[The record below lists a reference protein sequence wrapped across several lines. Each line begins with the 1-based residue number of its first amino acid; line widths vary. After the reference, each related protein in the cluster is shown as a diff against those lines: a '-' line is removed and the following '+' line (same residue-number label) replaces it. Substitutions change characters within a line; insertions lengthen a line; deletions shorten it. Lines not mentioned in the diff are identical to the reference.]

1 MNRLC
6 AWMNAKRLALLLIA
20 VLSQVGPVLAQDS
33 EASSSPAGL
42 AMLVLFL
49 GIAAMIG
56 VLVIRWSQS
65 SRDEEESG

>member
-1 MNRLC
+1 MKKYMT
-6 AWMNAKRLALLLIA
+6 WTGDMRLALLLAI
-20 VLSQVGPVLAQDS
+20 VLSSSGTVLAQDA

-49 GIAAMIG
+49 GIAGMIG

-65 SRDEEESG
+65 SRDEEESA

>member
-1 MNRLC
+1 MKRIV
-6 AWMNAKRLALLLIA
+6 AWTSKMRLALLLAIVSA
-20 VLSQVGPVLAQDS
+20 QAGAVLAQDAES
-33 EASSSPAGL
+33 SSSPAGL

-65 SRDEEESG
+65 SRDEEESA